1 MEMKKKDMADQG
13 RNAGTILARIQEES
27 AQEIARI
34 IQSSRA
40 EEGKII
46 GEAAAEAG
54 RGKAGAADALRQ
66 ELDKARERVFSGLA
80 LEKKR
85 LLLEEKDRLIRQ
97 VLQAVTEQARQ
108 FRDGA
113 GYAGFL
119 RAAVAEGARVV
130 GGDAIAVTYA
140 PADAKSFG
148 QGEFIRALE
157 SHCREALGRA
167 VTFSYTQGDF
177 NEPGVILTSVDGRIR
192 FDNRF
197 SCRLSRLE
205 ADIYAQLLKEAF

>member
-1 MEMKKKDMADQG
+1 MEMKKNDTADPG
-13 RNAGTILARIQEES
+13 RNAGAILARIKEES

-34 IQSSRA
+34 TGMTRA
-40 EEGKII
+40 EEEKII
-46 GEAAAEAG
+46 GDAAAEAG
-54 RGKAGAADALRQ
+54 RVKAGVFEALRQ
-66 ELDKARERVFSGLA
+66 EMDKARERVFSGLA

-130 GGDAIAVTYA
+130 GGDAIVVTYA
-140 PADAKSFG
+140 PADAKYFG
-148 QGEFIRALE
+148 QGEFVKSLDAY
-157 SHCREALGRA
+157 CREALGRA

-177 NEPGVILTSVDGRIR
+177 NEPGAVITSADGRIR

-197 SCRLSRLE
+197 SCRLARLE